1 MNEPVLQS
9 AAAAPAA
16 LERALGTRQLA
27 ANIVNT
33 IIGSGIFVLPAAVA
47 LALGPSAILA
57 YAACA
62 VVVGLIALCFAE
74 CGSRVS
80 VSGGPYGYIESAF
93 GPYAGGLAGSFAYF
107 SQAGGSA
114 AVANALL
121 ETLGNFWPSLRDPAS
136 RVLFFMLMYSGLAA
150 LNIRG
155 VRSGARLV
163 EIVTLAKLTPLVLLI
178 VVGAFFVKPQNLG
191 GIATLPTW
199 SEFGAATL
207 LLVFAFTGA
216 EGALTPSGEV
226 RNPSRTVPRA
236 ILLALLLVTLI
247 YGSVQIVSQG
257 VLGADLANDPVAPLA
272 ATAERF
278 AGAWGRTLLLA
289 GAAVSMFGYITS
301 DALGTPRILFALGRA
316 RLLPTA
322 LGRVHR
328 RFHTPWVAIIVHA
341 LVPCSLAIGGS
352 FGPLALLSVVATLFI
367 YIGCAA
373 ATLVLRRRG
382 LRNDGAP
389 FVIPGGP
396 LVPIATAAVAIWLLS
411 NATVK
416 EFAAVGVVS
425 ALVTVLYLA
434 RRSSR
439 PDSAR
444 SPSAP
449 QA

>member
-1 MNEPVLQS
+1 LTKPVLQS
-9 AAAAPAA
+9 AAAAPPA

-199 SEFGAATL
+199 SDFGAATL

-257 VLGADLANDPVAPLA
+257 VLGADLASDPVAPLA

-301 DALGTPRILFALGRA
+301 DALGTPRILCA
-316 RLLPTA
+316 RLLPAA
-322 LGRVHR
+322 LGRVQR

-341 LVPCSLAIGGS
+341 VVPCTLAIGGS
-352 FGPLALLSVVATLFI
+352 FGALALLSVVATLFI

-382 LRNDGAP
+382 VRSDGAP

-396 LVPIATAAVAIWLLS
+396 LVPIATATVAIWLLS

-425 ALVTVLYLA
+425 ALVTALYLA
-434 RRSSR
+434 RRSLR